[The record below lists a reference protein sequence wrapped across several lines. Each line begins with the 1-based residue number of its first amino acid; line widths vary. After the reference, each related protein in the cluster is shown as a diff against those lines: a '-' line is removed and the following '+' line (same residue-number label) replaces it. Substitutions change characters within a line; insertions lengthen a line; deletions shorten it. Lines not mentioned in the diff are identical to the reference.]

1 MAVKS
6 RAPRDR
12 SATYGKV
19 PATEPRYNTVKK
31 SPNTLPPMQ
40 QEEEPICVLKVEL
53 DGGQNVQL
61 LRVFEGQIPEEI
73 VEDFGAKFNV
83 SENAKHKLL
92 SRIYEQLQQ

>member
-1 MAVKS
+1 
-6 RAPRDR
+6 
-12 SATYGKV
+12 
-19 PATEPRYNTVKK
+19 
-31 SPNTLPPMQ
+31 MQ

-73 VEDFGAKFNV
+73 VEEFGHKFNV